1 MKRFGFPRDAR
12 LVRKAD
18 FALTFKSGH
27 RIPGRYFICYWVE
40 RDRPGGKLGLA
51 VSRKVG
57 NAVVRNRVKRYLR
70 EYYRMRRPTL
80 LKEAYLVMV
89 ARPSAAQ
96 LDYAGCAAE
105 FGKLL
110 KRGGLI

>member
-1 MKRFGFPRDAR
+1 M
-12 LVRKAD
+12 
-18 FALTFKSGH
+18 
-27 RIPGRYFICYWVE
+27 
-40 RDRPGGKLGLA
+40 PGGKLGMA

-70 EYYRMRRPTL
+70 EYYRTHRPAL
-80 LKEAYLVMV
+80 QKEAYLVMV

-96 LDYAGCAAE
+96 LDYAGCAEE